1 MSKQS
6 IRLLAQLFSLSL
18 LVALIV
24 AACGGAAPAPAQPAE
39 EQEEPAAAAPAEEAE
54 EAAPAEEAAAEEAP
68 AEGQRE
74 IVWMVR
80 THAQENPWEQDVV
93 IPAFEEAH
101 PDIKVNLL
109 IIDQGDIAVKREAMI
124 AAGEPLHVWST
135 NWGGDGFASD
145 RARGLLTDLT
155 PLIERDNVDL
165 SVFIPE
171 VLAIYQSDGK
181 IWGLPFLTTGSYVF
195 YNMALFDEAGIP
207 YPTTDWEDKTWTWD
221 AMVEIAKQLTKN
233 YEDPTTA
240 QYGVVVNRQNIEGP
254 AMMFGQFPW
263 PEDSYETGFAQ
274 SINLSDPAIIDAF
287 QKHHDLI
294 HVEKVAP
301 DEASTQALAT
311 LGGNFQS
318 GRVAMEQNGGWG
330 WWVYSGINP
339 DVEAG
344 FCWGVAPNP
353 WGTPD
358 AETRAVIYTDPW
370 VITRGLEGQELED
383 AWTFVKFLIA
393 EENARTYMQTTNTPP
408 TQTKLQ
414 EEWFGQFECMEPDQV
429 KQVYQGAFAHG
440 LESSNHL
447 LVRWDELNQ
456 TWGNLLTPFFNDP
469 SGKAADVLPILEQD
483 LNTALEIIAEE
494 EGHTFE

>member
-1 MSKQS
+1 MWLAAQMLA
-6 IRLLAQLFSLSL
+6 IALLAT
-18 LVALIV
+18 LIF
-24 AACGGAAPAPAQPAE
+24 AACAGAPAQPAPAQ
-39 EQEEPAAAAPAEEAE
+39 QEAAPAQE
-54 EAAPAEEAAAEEAP
+54 EAAPAQEEAAPAAEA
-68 AEGQRE
+68 AAGQRE

-80 THAQENPWEQDVV
+80 TNVSENPWEQEVV

-109 IIDQGDIAVKREAMI
+109 IIDQPDIAVKREAMI

-145 RARGLLTDLT
+145 RSRGLLTDLT

-171 VLAIYQSDGK
+171 VLEIYKSDGK
-181 IWGLPFLTTGSYVF
+181 VWGLPFLTTGSYVF
-195 YNMALFDEAGIP
+195 YNMALFDEAGLE
-207 YPTTDWEDKTWTWD
+207 YPPTDWEDKSWTWD
-221 AMVEIAKQLTKN
+221 RMLELGQQLTKG

-240 QYGVVVNRQNIEGP
+240 QYGWIENRQNIEGP
-254 AMMFGQFPW
+254 AMIFGQFPW
-263 PEDSYETGFAQ
+263 PEDAYESGFAKQ
-274 SINLSDPAIIDAF
+274 ITLNTPEIIDAF

-294 HVEKVAP
+294 HVHKVSP
-301 DEASTQALAT
+301 DDASLQALAT
-311 LGGNFQS
+311 LGGAFES
-318 GRVAMEQNGGWG
+318 GRVAMMQNGGWG
-330 WWVYSGINP
+330 WWIYSRLTP
-339 DVEAG
+339 DVEGG

-353 WGTPD
+353 WGTAD

-408 TQTKLQ
+408 TQSKLQ
-414 EEWFGQFECMEPDQV
+414 EEWFAQFGCMEPEAV
-429 KQVYQGAFAHG
+429 KEVYQGAFRHG

-456 TWGNLLTPFFNDP
+456 IWGNTLTPYFNDP
-469 SGKAADVLPILEQD
+469 SGDAAATLSIIEQD
-483 LNTALEIIAEE
+483 LNSALELIADE
-494 EGHTFE
+494 EGHVFE